1 MNGCKSLEFKL
12 GEAECAEGI
21 LLRANRLI
29 ENTVEGETGKAGKT
43 GMGKVMMRMKF
54 SAKWTFIPKTC

>member
-1 MNGCKSLEFKL
+1 M

-21 LLRANRLI
+21 VLRANRLI
-29 ENTVEGETGKAGKT
+29 ENTVEGEPGKAGKT
-43 GMGKVMMRMKF
+43 GMGKVMMGLKF